1 MDEWILTRLEEIK
14 KRFAEIE
21 NLMTKQ
27 EVVSNQNEM
36 KKLSKEYRNLEK
48 INKLWDEYTK
58 TSNEL
63 EDTKE
68 MINSD
73 DQEISEL
80 AKLENETLSK
90 NLDKIP
96 KDTEQRKTITIDGK
110 QLEIITGES
119 LVRHQTETVVSLTAI
134 SGESGILAFANH
146 DGYPVK
152 VGDEVLSTWTIIRPI
167 H

>member
-1 MDEWILTRLEEIK
+1 
-14 KRFAEIE
+14 
-21 NLMTKQ
+21 
-27 EVVSNQNEM
+27 M
-36 KKLSKEYRNLEK
+36 KKLLVFLVFLIIVVTPSAFGQYRDFEDSINNEK
-48 INKLWDEYTK
+48 IYMFIQIQLR
-58 TSNEL
+58 
-63 EDTKE
+63 
-68 MINSD
+68 NSD
-73 DQEISEL
+73 GNL
-80 AKLENETLSK
+80 AGYIETDRIVINDFEALSK

-96 KDTEQRKTITIDGK
+96 KDTEQRKTITVDGK